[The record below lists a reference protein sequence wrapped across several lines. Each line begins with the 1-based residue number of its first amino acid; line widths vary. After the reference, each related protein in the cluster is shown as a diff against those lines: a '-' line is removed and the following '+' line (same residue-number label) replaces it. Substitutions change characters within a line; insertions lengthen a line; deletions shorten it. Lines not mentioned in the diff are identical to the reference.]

1 MAIDNNSFKNAHSVS
16 DGMIV
21 DEENGGPFYTGGAAS
36 PVGLDLPVSTLYT
49 QVLSTGV
56 ILWKHNSTDPDDWSP
71 ITAEIFSSSP
81 QPMVLNHNG
90 TVSNNQLVGYTNL
103 SNNPIVVGFR
113 SRLNRITAIS
123 RKGNADY
130 SLDFFEGASDGGNNN
145 GFHRHTVVN
154 NSPLLSIVSG
164 GPVFEAGEILGIYY
178 RDEGQNAND
187 LNVGL
192 FFEAVP
198 A

>member
-1 MAIDNNSFKNAHSVS
+1 MAIDDNSYDNAQSVN
-16 DGMIV
+16 DGLIV
-21 DEENGGPFYTGGAAS
+21 DEEGGGPFFTGGSAS

-49 QVLSTGV
+49 QVLASGV
-56 ILWKHNSTDPDDWSP
+56 ILWKHNSTDINDWSP
-71 ITAEIFSSSP
+71 ITAEIFGASP
-81 QPMVLNHNG
+81 PPMVLSHNG

-103 SNNPIVVGFR
+103 ANNPIVVGFR
-113 SRLNRITAIS
+113 SRLNRVTVS
-123 RKGNADY
+123 SGNTNPDY
-130 SLDFFEGASDGGNNN
+130 SLDFFDGSADGGNNN

-154 NSPLLSIVSG
+154 ASPNLSIVSG
-164 GPVFEAGEILGIYY
+164 GPVFEAGDLLGIYY

-198 A
+198 S